1 MKSIFTQVINR
12 GDYDLT
18 ALLEKVDKYH
28 IEGKLTD
35 NEREEL
41 YLEARKQPTEQYN
54 YAEEIKAIWAAI
66 RALQENGG
74 SNEEETVIEEY
85 KQPTGA
91 HDAYMLGNKVVF
103 NGVVYEC
110 LKDYCVYNPAV
121 MPSYWMV
128 SE

>member
-35 NEREEL
+35 TDRDDL
-41 YLEARKQPTEQYN
+41 YNQARKQPTAQYN
-54 YAEEIKAIWAAI
+54 YDVEINAIWDAI
-66 RALQENGG
+66 HALQNSGG
-74 SNEEETVIEEY
+74 SNEEETVVEEY

-91 HDAYMLGNKVVF
+91 HDAYMKGNKVMF

-110 LKDYCVYNPAV
+110 LQDYCVYSPAV